1 MPRKKKDGVVTG
13 EIVRMKDGELEIDLA
28 NLSPLQLQSRIRHL
42 HAQLAAK
49 QLELANLQIMDV
61 QEHLLREHRSLLV
74 EKYFREIAALDR
86 VTPGGLKSVQPSDGD
101 DPALVDEAWRMFVQM
116 QRGGGSR
123 FG

>member
-1 MPRKKKDGVVTG
+1 MPKKKNNVMRG
-13 EIVRMKDGELEIDLA
+13 EIVRMKDGEMEIDLA
-28 NLSPLQLQSRIRHL
+28 NLTPVELQGRIQML

-49 QLELANLQIMDV
+49 QLELANLQIIDV

-74 EKYFREIAALDR
+74 EKYFREIVALDR
-86 VTPGGLKSVQPSDGD
+86 VTPGGLKSVAPAEGD
-101 DPALVDEAWRMFVQM
+101 DPVLVDEAWRLFVQM

>member
-1 MPRKKKDGVVTG
+1 MRG
-13 EIVRMKDGELEIDLA
+13 EIVRMKDGEMEIDLA
-28 NLSPLQLQSRIRHL
+28 NLTPVELQGRIQML

-49 QLELANLQIMDV
+49 QLELANLQIIDV

-74 EKYFREIAALDR
+74 EKYFREIVALDR
-86 VTPGGLKSVQPSDGD
+86 VTPGGLKSVAPDEGD
-101 DPALVDEAWRMFVQM
+101 DPALVDEAWRLFVQM